1 MRLNFS
7 QTAEGLPPLIIL
19 HGLFGSARN
28 WQSIARQL
36 SDRYTVYALD
46 LRNHGSSPHDE
57 VMDYPAMS
65 ADVIEF
71 IDQHKLQNSIVLGH
85 SLGGKVAMQLALSE
99 PDKLSKLIVVDIAP
113 VRYTHNFDE
122 VLLGFS
128 HVPLDSIKSRKE
140 ADSYLAEKINSVSLR
155 QFLLQN
161 LINNASGGYQWRVN
175 LASIEA
181 NMDTIMGFPDQQL
194 YSTFNK
200 ASLFIKGANSTYL
213 APRYKALIDERFP
226 EAEWQTI
233 ANTGHWPHIESPI
246 DFMACLDKF
255 LSA

>member
-46 LRNHGSSPHDE
+46 LRNHGSSPHDK

-71 IDQHKLQNSIVLGH
+71 IDQHKLQNPIVLGH

-99 PDKLSKLIVVDIAP
+99 P
-113 VRYTHNFDE
+113 DE

-161 LINNASGGYQWRVN
+161 LVNNASGGYQWRVN

-200 ASLFIKGANSTYL
+200 ASLFIKGANSSYL